1 MPWKFFPPQ
10 CCDIRFNHRDCSLF
24 TGRTQRFR
32 TWRNPYSPHEEA
44 EVLGC
49 TSVEKLLA
57 GVYASELLMFEN
69 TPFTA
74 FATLLT
80 PETHTSAI
88 KATGNAYYTRS

>member
-1 MPWKFFPPQ
+1 
-10 CCDIRFNHRDCSLF
+10 
-24 TGRTQRFR
+24 
-32 TWRNPYSPHEEA
+32 
-44 EVLGC
+44 VLGC